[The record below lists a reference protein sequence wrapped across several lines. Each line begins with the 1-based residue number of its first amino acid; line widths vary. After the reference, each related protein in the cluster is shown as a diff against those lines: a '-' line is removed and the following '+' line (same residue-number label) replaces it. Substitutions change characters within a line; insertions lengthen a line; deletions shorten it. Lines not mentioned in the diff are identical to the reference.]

1 MPIKTDLQPR
11 NLCENDLGQ
20 GFGFILNT
28 GEPEYNKGPRDW
40 QNVSAIKKI
49 HSIEVLFLYILLLL
63 GWGKLLV
70 IPKSLLCRGLLYW
83 ESFLVTTENEA
94 LGFFYRVPAKNW
106 GFGIQ
111 SSLKLWGGGGGI
123 CQLIMGGAAS
133 IKWSHTSWGG
143 QWCRGWEN
151 RRGKG

>member
-28 GEPEYNKGPRDW
+28 GEPQYNKGPRDW

-63 GWGKLLV
+63 G
-70 IPKSLLCRGLLYW
+70 CREENCLLYQ
-83 ESFLVTTENEA
+83 
-94 LGFFYRVPAKNW
+94 RVCYVEVCYIEKV
-106 GFGIQ
+106 
-111 SSLKLWGGGGGI
+111 
-123 CQLIMGGAAS
+123 
-133 IKWSHTSWGG
+133 SW
-143 QWCRGWEN
+143 
-151 RRGKG
+151 

>member
-49 HSIEVLFLYILLLL
+49 HSIEVLFFIYFTIA
-63 GWGKLLV
+63 GVRKIARYTKEFV
-70 IPKSLLCRGLLYW
+70 
-83 ESFLVTTENEA
+83 
-94 LGFFYRVPAKNW
+94 
-106 GFGIQ
+106 
-111 SSLKLWGGGGGI
+111 
-123 CQLIMGGAAS
+123 M
-133 IKWSHTSWGG
+133 
-143 QWCRGWEN
+143 
-151 RRGKG
+151 

>member
-1 MPIKTDLQPR
+1 MCGDHGLKTKRDDYLIMPIKTDLQPR

-63 GWGKLLV
+63 G
-70 IPKSLLCRGLLYW
+70 
-83 ESFLVTTENEA
+83 
-94 LGFFYRVPAKNW
+94 
-106 GFGIQ
+106 
-111 SSLKLWGGGGGI
+111 
-123 CQLIMGGAAS
+123 
-133 IKWSHTSWGG
+133 
-143 QWCRGWEN
+143 
-151 RRGKG
+151 